1 VAPAG
6 AVPSWRP
13 ARVYLEPGE
22 AGCTAT
28 AAAHRDLV
36 RPPH

>member
-1 VAPAG
+1 
-6 AVPSWRP
+6 
-13 ARVYLEPGE
+13 VYLQPGE

-28 AAAHRDLV
+28 AGAHRDLV